1 MSIFLPEK
9 NLFSL
14 LCLWRKLLLQSYCYY
29 IFTLKKKKKF
39 IMVILTHKAEG
50 RKGQAEGRKGHQ
62 RKLLYY
68 TKFEQLYLWSC
79 SPLTGNCFNKQCAPS
94 LNLFIEIF
102 LLTKHSH
109 LVLQSSHILIWRIIA
124 NVVIVAVWLYVCIF
138 SRK

>member
-1 MSIFLPEK
+1 
-9 NLFSL
+9 
-14 LCLWRKLLLQSYCYY
+14 
-29 IFTLKKKKKF
+29 
-39 IMVILTHKAEG
+39 MVILTHKAEG

-109 LVLQSSHILIWRIIA
+109 LVLQSSHILI
-124 NVVIVAVWLYVCIF
+124 
-138 SRK
+138 